1 MTFSFGGLDIRHR
14 LPDRKGVGKLVRH
27 MAHVRFEGVSTPQD
41 GASPSRIHH
50 RTSFSSWQS
59 TRNGDNSAK
68 KCPVGSGGM
77 IPDLRR
83 RYRVYFYRSFDR
95 YTFAPSKEAVGGLPA
110 ACGLPQHPCPKDVFV
125 NTAIAPEVHLWKR
138 TLLEQQRATTPI
150 R

>member
-59 TRNGDNSAK
+59 TRYEDNSAE
-68 KCPVGSGGM
+68 KCPVGSGEM
-77 IPDLRR
+77 VPDLRR
-83 RYRVYFYRSFDR
+83 RYRVCIFTEVLTVTRSR
-95 YTFAPSKEAVGGLPA
+95 HRRKGLA
-110 ACGLPQHPCPKDVFV
+110 ACQQSV
-125 NTAIAPEVHLWKR
+125 NYR
-138 TLLEQQRATTPI
+138 NI
-150 R
+150 RV